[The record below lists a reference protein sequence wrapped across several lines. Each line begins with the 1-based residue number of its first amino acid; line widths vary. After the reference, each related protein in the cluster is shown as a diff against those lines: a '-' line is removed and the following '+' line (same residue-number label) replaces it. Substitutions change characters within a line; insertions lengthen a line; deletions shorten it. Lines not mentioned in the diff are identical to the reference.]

1 MVIIFEIYYNSR
13 ITIMLKLAKTSLLT
27 LSIITSSLISSDV
40 LATVDGKNIT
50 KQDVQ
55 AFISMSA
62 PQARYEQLTPTQ
74 IKNITDRLIEK
85 SLFAKL
91 AKSSGID
98 KKEEYKNNIA
108 KIQDEL
114 MVNMWMKTQMD
125 NILVSDSEAKAFYDK
140 NKDKFV
146 SQESIHARHI
156 LVKAE
161 KDANEITNALKSLKG
176 EALKI
181 KFIALAKEKST
192 GPSGPKGGDLGSFPK
207 GKMVPAFEKA
217 VWSLKEGEIT
227 TSAVKTQFGY
237 HIIYLEKKNQ
247 PEAIPYAK
255 VKDRI
260 IDSMKKQQFAKK
272 IQDMAKELRDKA
284 KIETFIKTDDTKK

>member
-1 MVIIFEIYYNSR
+1 
-13 ITIMLKLAKTSLLT
+13 MLKLAKTSLLT
-27 LSIITSSLISSDV
+27 LSIITSSLISSDI

-62 PQARYEQLTPTQ
+62 PQAKYELLTPSQ
-74 IKNITDRLIEK
+74 IKSITDRLIEK
-85 SLFAKL
+85 SLFVKL
-91 AKSSGID
+91 AKAEGVD
-98 KKEEYKNNIA
+98 KKEEYKRNME
-108 KIQDEL
+108 KIQEEL

-125 NILVSDSEAKAFYDK
+125 NLLVSDSEAKGFYDK
-140 NKDKFV
+140 NKAKFV
-146 SQESIHARHI
+146 SEASIHARHI
-156 LVKAE
+156 LVKTQ
-161 KDANEITNALKSLKG
+161 KDADEITNALKSLKG

-192 GPSGPKGGDLGSFPK
+192 GPSGPKGGDLGTFGK

-217 VWSLKEGEIT
+217 VWALKDGEIT

-237 HIIYLEKKNQ
+237 HIIYLEKKNA
-247 PEAIPYAK
+247 PANIPYAK
-255 VKDRI
+255 VKSRI
-260 IDSMKKQQFAKK
+260 IESMKKQQFGKK

-284 KIETFIKTDDTKK
+284 KIETFIKTNATKK